1 MSRHLTLSELEDRA
15 DSPWQSRFR
24 PYTDTQRRESVHE
37 PFGSTDCW
45 CGELLGHDWPGKD
58 DGAPHPR

>member
-1 MSRHLTLSELEDRA
+1 MSRHLTLSELEARA
-15 DSPWQSRFR
+15 DSPWQRRSWPPR
-24 PYTDTQRRESVHE
+24 PWHASETPE
-37 PFGSTDCW
+37 PFGSLDCW